1 MVNDAEETCWSLIH
15 GAAAG
20 EGTRSEEFA
29 RLYEPIVR
37 AYLGARW
44 KTGGHLQEI
53 DDAVQDVF
61 VDCLR
66 ENGALTRYNP
76 EKGPAFRAFLYGVV
90 RNIALRVEQRP
101 RRSKEQQAYVSFDA
115 AAEAIDEESLGAIFD
130 RSWARARLRE
140 AGAMQRE
147 VASAKGQAGRERIDL
162 LRLRFEQ
169 GLSIQEIAKRWKTDT
184 SRLHHVYATARK
196 EFQRCLTTVVRF
208 HHPAA
213 TADELKQECL
223 QLLELTR

>member
-1 MVNDAEETCWSLIH
+1 MSNELEETCWSMIH
-15 GAAAG
+15 GAAMG
-20 EGTRSEEFA
+20 EKTAREQFA

-44 KTGGHLQEI
+44 KTAGRLQEI

-66 ENGALTRYNP
+66 ENGALARYDP
-76 EKGPAFRAFLYGVV
+76 EKGPAFRAFLYGIV
-90 RNIALRVEQRP
+90 RNIARRTEQRP
-101 RRSKEQQAYVSFDA
+101 RRSKEQQAQASSHA
-115 AAEAIDEESLGAIFD
+115 AAQALDEESLGAVFD

-140 AGAMQRE
+140 AGALQRTE
-147 VASAKGQAGRERIDL
+147 ASTKGQAGRERIDL

-169 GLSIQEIAKRWKTDT
+169 GLSIQEIAERWNTEA

-213 TADELKQECL
+213 TPAELKQECL
-223 QLLELTR
+223 HLLELTR

>member
-1 MVNDAEETCWSLIH
+1 MDNEAEETCWSLIH

-20 EGTRSEEFA
+20 EGTCREEFA

-37 AYLGARW
+37 VYLGARW
-44 KTGGHLQEI
+44 KTGGRLQEI

-90 RNIALRVEQRP
+90 RNIARRVEQRP
-101 RRSKEQQAYVSFDA
+101 RRSKEQQAHASFDA
-115 AAEAIDEESLGAIFD
+115 AAEAIDEESLGAVFD

-140 AGAMQRE
+140 AGALQRKE
-147 VASAKGQAGRERIDL
+147 ASAKGAAGRERIDL
-162 LRLRFEQ
+162 LGLRFEH
-169 GLSIQEIAKRWKTDT
+169 GLSIQEVAERWNTEP

-196 EFQRCLTTVVRF
+196 EFRRCLTTVVRF

-213 TADELKQECL
+213 TPEELKQECL
-223 QLLELTR
+223 HLLELTR